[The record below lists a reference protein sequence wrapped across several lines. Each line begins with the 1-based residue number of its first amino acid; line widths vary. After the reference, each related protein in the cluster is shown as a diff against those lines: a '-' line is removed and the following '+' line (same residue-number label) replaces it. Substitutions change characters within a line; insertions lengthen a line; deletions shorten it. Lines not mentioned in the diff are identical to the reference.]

1 MQVYTNFLRIA
12 MNAEVDFD
20 DGMTWTLHTSA
31 YALNRTTDDYANDA
45 TNELGTANGYTAGG
59 ISAGV
64 LSRTHTVA
72 NSWSVQRANSTAY
85 VLGDVVRPATGNGF
99 LYRATTSGTTGGSIP
114 TYPTV
119 IGQTVVDGGVTWTCY
134 GIAITVML
142 AATQPT
148 WTLTSGVTTIR
159 YLVLADRTTG
169 VASTSPLVAVTDFVT
184 DQSGT
189 GQSWSV
195 TPHPALGNFHFI
207 HQ

>member
-20 DGMTWTLHTSA
+20 DGMTWTLHTST

-45 TNELGTANGYTAGG
+45 TNELTTANGYTAGG

-64 LSRTHTVA
+64 VARTHTVA
-72 NSWSVQRANSTAY
+72 NSWAVQRAASTAY
-85 VLGDVVRPATGNGF
+85 VLGDVVRPASANGF
-99 LYRATTSGTTGGSIP
+99 LYRATSSGTTGAGLP
-114 TYPTV
+114 TYPTI
-119 IGQTVVDGGVTWTCY
+119 IGQTVADGGVTWTCY

-142 AATQPT
+142 AANQPT
-148 WTLTSGVTTIR
+148 WAAFSATGIR

-169 VASTSPLVAVTDFVT
+169 VASTSPLVSVTDFVT

-195 TPHPALGNFHFI
+195 TPHAALGNFHFI